1 MIATALS
8 ADPND
13 AEAHFVKGELLT
25 YARKQFAAA
34 VAELKVAIE
43 NDRNFAPAY
52 AQYGANH
59 WFIGKAA
66 EVIPDIETALRLS
79 PRDPM
84 RNIWELFICHAH
96 MHLAEWEQAVEW
108 CEKSIATRATYWQA
122 YVDLAAGGATRAMSE
137 FRKRAAILAADSL
150 ACLGLAKR
158 MSGDPYY
165 VEGISECN
173 VGFREWPTAT
183 EWRLWANPKRSFR
196 RGRVARCNRTL
207 SEGNATAAVTYS
219 QTGRWSSSRSS
230 CRQRSSPSR
239 ALRRAP
245 YPNDRTGTCGRTP
258 IPARRRSGGR

>member
-1 MIATALS
+1 MDGDVLAVFSSLCHLAANLDRAESMIATALS

-165 VEGISECN
+165 GRRHQRMQC
-173 VGFREWPTAT
+173 
-183 EWRLWANPKRSFR
+183 RL
-196 RGRVARCNRTL
+196 
-207 SEGNATAAVTYS
+207 
-219 QTGRWSSSRSS
+219 SRMAH
-230 CRQRSSPSR
+230 C
-239 ALRRAP
+239 
-245 YPNDRTGTCGRTP
+245 D
-258 IPARRRSGGR
+258 